1 MKFLYNRD
9 WGLEEAFENL
19 IDSFIKTKVG
29 LSDNFLDDKLSNNL
43 KVNLLE
49 LYQQQLMVEAGTGNE
64 GKWVQDK
71 AVRSDSIYW
80 LDRMNGNQHEN
91 LFFDIIEDF
100 IKHLNMTCYTGITG
114 CEFHYSMYPIGSFYL
129 KHLDQFQ
136 DNSNRQYS
144 LISYLNT
151 DWQESDGG
159 QLKIHQL
166 DHDQMISP
174 NQGKTVFSKAT
185 NWSMR

>member
-1 MKFLYNRD
+1 MEFR
-9 WGLEEAFENL
+9 
-19 IDSFIKTKVG
+19 
-29 LSDNFLDDKLSNNL
+29 L
-43 KVNLLE
+43 KAHKIQIIPEYKNPGKEFMVNVTSNLLVANI
-49 LYQQQLMVEAGTGNE
+49 MNII
-64 GKWVQDK
+64 DN
-71 AVRSDSIYW
+71 SIYW

-159 QLKIHQL
+159 HLKIHQL

-174 NQGKTVFSKAT
+174 NQGKTVFFKSNELEHEVMVT
-185 NWSMR
+185 NKMRMSVTGWLKRG